1 MSDTGISVMS
11 MAAQRMD
18 NQMSGYETSRETMRT
33 DMSGASPSHMESE
46 QTIVGT
52 EVVSRTD
59 DYFGAGTD
67 FSSTGTDVDIR
78 TTANNI
84 LESGYGSITDAM
96 V

>member
-1 MSDTGISVMS
+1 MSDFGISVMS
-11 MAAQRMD
+11 MAAQGME
-18 NQMSGYETSRETMRT
+18 NQISGFEASRETIRT
-33 DMSGASPSHMESE
+33 DMSGSGPQHMASE
-46 QTIVGT
+46 QAIIGT

-84 LESGYGSITDAM
+84 LESGYGSITDTI